1 MTSAQRISIPFPTRS
16 VAAFR
21 CTEADTLVLADWC
34 DMHLGR
40 DFFFRRRHV
49 EQIIKRPTNAV
60 YALLVDDF
68 MAGLLMLYKGSVL
81 HNFYL
86 SEEFR
91 GGGIG
96 STILQFFLPDRIRS
110 KTNMAAGDPTP
121 FYERNGYVVETPDPN
136 RPHIKDMVLPPLNS
150 SPAAGEAAPDGARA
164 APPGMATPA
173 TTQTVGE
180 QAARLFDFGEDRAEQ
195 ERLELE
201 ALRKKEKNRERAR
214 LYREKKKATTVVRAA
229 PGEAQADVSAR
240 QQVHFDGRSMQFDP
254 LAERDSQPD

>member
-1 MTSAQRISIPFPTRS
+1 MSASQRISIPFPGRS

-21 CTEADTLVLADWC
+21 CTERDTLVLADWC

-49 EQIIKRPTNAV
+49 ESIIKRPTNAV
-60 YALLVDDF
+60 YALLIDDF

-86 SEEFR
+86 AEEFR

-96 STILQFFLPDRIRS
+96 SAILQFFLPDRIRS

-121 FYERNGYVVETPDPN
+121 FYEHNGYVVETPDPL
-136 RPHIKDMVLPPLNS
+136 RPHIKDMVLPPLT
-150 SPAAGEAAPDGARA
+150 PAARPEEGASSTA
-164 APPGMATPA
+164 QATVLGQAIAQPA
-173 TTQTVGE
+173 TTVGQ
-180 QAARLFDFGEDRAEQ
+180 QAARLFEFGEDLAEQ

-214 LYREKKKATTVVRAA
+214 LYREKKKATTVARAA
-229 PGEAQADVSAR
+229 PG
-240 QQVHFDGRSMQFDP
+240 DGPVAPTAGWVEHFDP

>member
-1 MTSAQRISIPFPTRS
+1 MSAQQRIAIPFPGRS

-21 CTEADTLVLADWC
+21 CTESDTLVLADWC

-49 EQIIKRPTNAV
+49 ESIIKRPTNAV
-60 YALLVDDF
+60 YALLVDEF

-96 STILQFFLPDRIRS
+96 SAILQFFLPDRVRS
-110 KTNMAAGDPTP
+110 KTNMRAGDPTP
-121 FYERNGYVVETPDPN
+121 FYERNGYIVETPDPA
-136 RPHIKDMVLPPLNS
+136 RPHIKDMVLPPLNPPLVTGEGDRS
-150 SPAAGEAAPDGARA
+150 AVDAAASGQAAPGAVS
-164 APPGMATPA
+164 
-173 TTQTVGE
+173 TVGQ
-180 QAARLFDFGEDRAEQ
+180 QAARLFEFGEDLAEQ

-201 ALRKKEKNRERAR
+201 VLRKKEKNRERAR
-214 LYREKKKATTVVRAA
+214 VYREKKKSTTVARVA
-229 PGEAQADVSAR
+229 PGDVQVVVSAS
-240 QQVHFDGRSMQFDP
+240 QSEHFDP
-254 LAERDSQPD
+254 LAERHSEPD